1 MKLGVFALLFGELP
15 LEKALDKVRGYGL
28 SCVEIGAGAFMGKAH
43 CDPAV
48 LLASEEKL
56 AEFRGAFA
64 SRDLTISTLSC
75 YGNPL
80 HPDPAIGASHTSD
93 LKDCVRLSAKLASG
107 GREPPDQPAHAGR
120 SPRMV
125 NCFAGMPEGAAGD
138 RTPNWV
144 TCPWPPYYPEMVRW
158 QWVERVLPFWREMTK
173 FAADHGVVFN
183 FEMHPG
189 DWVYCPDRLLQMRD
203 ALGEVVGCNFDAS
216 HLFWQGINPADAIR
230 RLGGL
235 IRHMHAKDT
244 RIYPQ
249 NCSVY
254 GVLDTKPYSDE
265 ANRSWIFRTVGYGHD
280 ADVWKDIFSTLR
292 MVGFDGV
299 VSIEHEDSLLAGEEG
314 LTKAIT
320 FLKECLLAQ
329 PKGSMWWA

>member
-1 MKLGVFALLFGELP
+1 MKLGVFALLFGDLP
-15 LEKALDKVRGYGL
+15 LGKALDKVRSYGL
-28 SCVEIGAGAFMGKAH
+28 SHVEIGAGAFMGKAH
-43 CDPAV
+43 CDPAA
-48 LLASEEKL
+48 LLESEAKL
-56 AEFRGAFA
+56 DEFRAAFA
-64 SRDLTISTLSC
+64 GRALTISTLSC

-80 HPDPAIGASHTSD
+80 HPDSGVGATHAAD
-93 LKDCVRLSAKLASG
+93 LKDCVRLAAKLSIG
-107 GREPPDQPAHAGR
+107 
-120 SPRMV
+120 MV

-138 RTPNWV
+138 RSPNWV
-144 TCPWPPYYPEMVRW
+144 TCPWPPYYSEMVRW
-158 QWVERVLPFWREMTK
+158 QWTDRVLPFWREMTK
-173 FAADHGVVFN
+173 FSADHGVVFN

-216 HLFWQGINPADAIR
+216 HLFWQGINPSDAVR

-314 LTKAIT
+314 LTKAIA

-329 PKGSMWWA
+329 LKGGMWWA

>member
-1 MKLGVFALLFGELP
+1 MKLGVFALLFGDLP
-15 LEKALDKVRGYGL
+15 LERALEKVRSYGL
-28 SCVEIGAGAFMGKAH
+28 SHVEIGAGAFMGKAH
-43 CDPAV
+43 CDPAS
-48 LLASEEKL
+48 LLASEQKL
-56 AEFRGAFA
+56 AEFRAAFA
-64 SRDLTISTLSC
+64 SRGLEISTLSC

-80 HPDPAIGASHTSD
+80 HPDSAIGAVHTAD
-93 LKDCVRLSAKLASG
+93 LKDCVLLSAKLG
-107 GREPPDQPAHAGR
+107 VG
-120 SPRMV
+120 MV
-125 NCFAGMPEGAAGD
+125 NCFAGMPEAAPGD

-144 TCPWPPYYPEMVRW
+144 TCPWPPYFQQMVRW
-158 QWVERVLPFWREMTK
+158 QWTERVLPFWREMAK

-203 ALGEVVGCNFDAS
+203 ALGEVVRCNFDAS
-216 HLFWQGINPADAIR
+216 HLFWQAINPSDAIR

-249 NCSVY
+249 NCSVF

-265 ANRSWIFRTVGYGHD
+265 ANRSWVFRTIGYGHD

-314 LTKAIT
+314 LIKAIA
-320 FLKECLLAQ
+320 FLKECLIEQ
-329 PKGSMWWA
+329 PKGKMWWA